1 MSPATVPRLLTV
13 LGVATMVVAGI
24 GFIAALILNA
34 FVFDKYDAYGE
45 VAIPGSETLQL
56 PAGEVTISFHTQ
68 IIGTTSGGGLPIPD
82 LRLGIDPP
90 AGVPE
95 PAITEN
101 IGGTTTVN
109 NDARVRVW
117 VAQVAEDGAYTIR
130 TDGNV
135 SAYLSPRLA
144 FGHGSAFGAL
154 PWWCAAA
161 FGVGLVDLIIARI
174 WAARVRRAPR
184 PVPTGPPPPT
194 FTIGDT
200 SAVSYQ
206 PTSYQPAPSYIP
218 TEDGI
223 RIEQLKNLAALRDCG
238 ALTEAE
244 FESEKRRL
252 LGGG

>member
-13 LGVATMVVAGI
+13 VAVVTMVVAGI

-34 FVFDKYDAYGE
+34 FVFDKYNAYGE
-45 VAIPGSETLQL
+45 VPIPGSATLHL
-56 PAGEVTISFHTQ
+56 PAGEATISFHTQ
-68 IIGTTSGGGLPIPD
+68 IIGSTNGGGLPIPD

-95 PAITEN
+95 PVLTES
-101 IGGTTTVN
+101 IGSTTTVN

-117 VAQVAEDGAYTIR
+117 VAQVAEDGEYTIR
-130 TDGNV
+130 TDGKV
-135 SAYLSPRLA
+135 SAFISPRLA
-144 FGHGSAFGAL
+144 FGHGGGSLGSL
-154 PWWCAAA
+154 PWWCAAV
-161 FGVGLVDLIIARI
+161 FGLGVLDLIIARI
-174 WAARVRRAPR
+174 WAARVRRTPR
-184 PVPTGPPPPT
+184 PVLGYP
-194 FTIGDT
+194 
-200 SAVSYQ
+200 
-206 PTSYQPAPSYIP
+206 PAPPYVPTQSYNPTQSYIP

-223 RIEQLKNLAALRDCG
+223 RIEQLKTLAALRDCG